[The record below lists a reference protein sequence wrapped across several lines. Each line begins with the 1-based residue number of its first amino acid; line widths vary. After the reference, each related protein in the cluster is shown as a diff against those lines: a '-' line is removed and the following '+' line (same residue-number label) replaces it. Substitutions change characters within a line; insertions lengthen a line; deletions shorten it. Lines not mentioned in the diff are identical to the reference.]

1 MRVLLTAYAHC
12 IPGCDKIASQQI
24 EHALSLSQWPPL
36 AHKNPRERRESRPLY
51 VRATAGLSGTQ
62 LDQTPPV
69 TTTGTFLTCGNA
81 DRGG

>member
-36 AHKNPRERRESRPLY
+36 AQKNRRERRESRPLTCIAA
-51 VRATAGLSGTQ
+51 VTSSGSAVARLPFRGV
-62 LDQTPPV
+62 LDCAPLP
-69 TTTGTFLTCGNA
+69 
-81 DRGG
+81 